1 VQGNGDDGDAALDQT
16 LTSLQTDLSGPV
28 AHALVVMSFVGSG
41 VFYATS
47 GGRSAGVSRLSL
59 FAGGAVNA
67 VLARA
72 RGRARHG
79 TLFMSFRTALAL
91 SRSGGGSWQQ
101 RENQC
106 ERREF
111 STAPNV
117 PPGFDGVREPGGHI
131 GATRFFTPMR

>member
-1 VQGNGDDGDAALDQT
+1 MTGTLPYDQT
-16 LTSLQTDLSGPV
+16 LTSPQTDLSGPV

-79 TLFMSFRTALAL
+79 TLFMSFRIALAL
-91 SRSGGGSWQQ
+91 SCSRVHLGNSG
-101 RENQC
+101 ENQC
-106 ERREF
+106 QRREF
-111 STAPNV
+111 STTRCV
-117 PPGFDGVREPGGHI
+117 PPGFDGVREPAGHI
-131 GATRFFTPMR
+131 VATSFFTPMR

>member
-1 VQGNGDDGDAALDQT
+1 VQGNGGDGDAAVGPD
-16 LTSLQTDLSGPV
+16 SHHLQTDLSGPV

-59 FAGGAVNA
+59 FAGGTMNA

-79 TLFMSFRTALAL
+79 TLFMSFGIALAL
-91 SRSGGGSWQQ
+91 SRSGGCILAARTESVRPPNKSRTFDHSMRFTGI
-101 RENQC
+101 
-106 ERREF
+106 RRR
-111 STAPNV
+111 P
-117 PPGFDGVREPGGHI
+117 
-131 GATRFFTPMR
+131 

>member
-1 VQGNGDDGDAALDQT
+1 MTGTLPYDQT
-16 LTSLQTDLSGPV
+16 LTSPQTDLSGPV

-79 TLFMSFRTALAL
+79 TLFMSFRIALAL
-91 SRSGGGSWQQ
+91 SCSGGASWQQ
-101 RENQC
+101 RGKSVPAARIFDHSMRSTGI
-106 ERREF
+106 RRR
-111 STAPNV
+111 P
-117 PPGFDGVREPGGHI
+117 
-131 GATRFFTPMR
+131 

>member
-1 VQGNGDDGDAALDQT
+1 MAMTGTLPWDQT

-28 AHALVVMSFVGSG
+28 AHSLAVMSFVGSG

-59 FAGGAVNA
+59 FAGSAMNA

-79 TLFMSFRTALAL
+79 TLFMSFGIALAL
-91 SRSGGGSWQQ
+91 SCSGGASWQH
-101 RENQC
+101 RKISASGENF
-106 ERREF
+106 RPLDAFHRD
-111 STAPNV
+111 STASVSPH
-117 PPGFDGVREPGGHI
+117 G
-131 GATRFFTPMR
+131 T